1 MKKETP
7 IYSKHI
13 FCLCALF
20 VLSGG
25 ILSAPFNA
33 ASGYTVYAFL
43 ISAVFGILIYFFTAK
58 YLTKNKI
65 FIGFSV
71 LAALFCAVDSTADFC
86 VFIKDSLLS
95 EMSIFLIAAAFVA
108 VIVYAASKGK
118 VALLKFSLISFF
130 CMSILI
136 VFFFLAT
143 LENFENLNVFYVKE
157 FEFSG
162 LFETFAAYFKKIV
175 FPVFVL
181 PFFNELY
188 FEKPIKKPSLC
199 GVVIGYGALFL
210 TTINSLF
217 VFGEKFAQRVLYPY
231 AAAVSTVTFGSF
243 FTRLD
248 GFAYIIYFSA
258 IIVRVTTCV
267 LVIKKVLTKGWCLF

>member
-1 MKKETP
+1 MP

-13 FCLCALF
+13 FCLFALF

-33 ASGYTVYAFL
+33 SSGYTVYAFL
-43 ISAVFGILIYFFTAK
+43 ISAILGILIYFFIAK
-58 YLTKNKI
+58 YFTKNKI

-95 EMSIFLIAAAFVA
+95 ETPIFLIAAVFV
-108 VIVYAASKGK
+108 VVMVYAASKGK
-118 VALLKFSLISFF
+118 VVLLKFSLISFF
-130 CMSILI
+130 CTSILI

-143 LENFENLNVFYVKE
+143 LENFENLNIFYVKE

-181 PFFNELY
+181 PFFNGFY
-188 FEKPIKKPSLC
+188 FEKPKKKSSLC
-199 GVVIGYGALFL
+199 GVAIGYGVLFL
-210 TTINSLF
+210 TIINSLF

-258 IIVRVTTCV
+258 VIVRVTACV
-267 LVIKKVLTKGWCLF
+267 LVLKEICFKKRLWNSNLT